1 MRTKLDSPRL
11 TREIQLVL
19 LRLRAGMIE
28 TGQARHELN
37 LLTAML
43 TATEQSEV
51 AEKLR
56 RIEMVMEGRHD

>member
-1 MRTKLDSPRL
+1 MRTKIDSPRL

-28 TGQARHELN
+28 TGQARQELN

-56 RIEMVMEGRHD
+56 RIERVMEGRA